1 MPARGPASGKFK
13 NFAIIVGAGMF
24 FALSAAAPQAWAADS
39 GLAISD
45 TWIRVIVPSR
55 PAAGYFKL
63 TNNGDADQTLIGAS
77 SPGCGTVMLHKSVTV
92 DGADKMEMV
101 MKVPVPAHG
110 ALEFAPHGY
119 HLMCMKPS
127 ADMKPGADMPVT
139 LNFESGIS
147 LTADFKIK
155 GATGE

>member
-1 MPARGPASGKFK
+1 
-13 NFAIIVGAGMF
+13 VLL
-24 FALSAAAPQAWAADS
+24 ALSTVTAPHARADDS
-39 GLAISD
+39 GLAISGA
-45 TWIRVIVPSR
+45 WIRVIVPSR

-63 TNNGDADQTLIGAS
+63 ANDGDADQALTGAS
-77 SPGCGTVMLHKSVTV
+77 SPGCGNVMLHKSVTV

-119 HLMCMKPS
+119 HLMCMKPT
-127 ADMKPGADMPVT
+127 DQLKPGEVVPVT
-139 LNFESGIS
+139 LTFESGAS
-147 LTADFKIK
+147 LTANFEIK